1 MSTNQIP
8 LMFVLLRS
16 TSFNEGIILINE
28 MAVSSTSVSD
38 NDRISRLGTCPT
50 KIPNPAE
57 LTLVPLRFRLFK
69 LPPTHATISTESSPI
84 MHELR
89 LRCSITFIL
98 LKKKNLCRLV
108 WATSKKD
115 TRFVFAYTKASA
127 SFRNVAPEKI
137 SFAKGELS
145 SSSIE
150 SIVQLLMSRHSRDD
164 NVGNFV
170 TLVQARLR

>member
-1 MSTNQIP
+1 MH
-8 LMFVLLRS
+8 VLLRS

-28 MAVSSTSVSD
+28 MPVSSNGVWD
-38 NDRISRLGTCPT
+38 NDRISRLGTCPA

-69 LPPTHATISTESSPI
+69 LAPTHATISTESSPI

-89 LRCSITFIL
+89 LRCCITFIL

-115 TRFVFAYTKASA
+115 TRFVFAYEKTPD

-137 SFAKGELS
+137 SFAKGDLS

-164 NVGNFV
+164 SVGNFV
-170 TLVQARLR
+170 TLVQARFR